1 MIVHKTFA
9 QRKGMTSK
17 RILDAQQEVRARA
30 QAFIANEIDSEDVV
44 NITESSVVLPLT
56 DLGFFS
62 VTVWY
67 RKRPVQEQE

>member
-30 QAFIANEIDSEDVV
+30 QAFIAHEIDSEDVV
-44 NITESSVVLPLT
+44 NITESSVILPLT
-56 DLGFFS
+56 DRGFFS

-67 RKRPVQEQE
+67 RKRPSQQEE

>member
-1 MIVHKTFA
+1 VIVHKTFA

-30 QAFIANEIDSEDVV
+30 QHFIAHEIDSADVV
-44 NITESSVVLPLT
+44 NITESSVILPLT
-56 DLGFFS
+56 ELGFFS

-67 RKRPVQEQE
+67 RKKPEQDLE